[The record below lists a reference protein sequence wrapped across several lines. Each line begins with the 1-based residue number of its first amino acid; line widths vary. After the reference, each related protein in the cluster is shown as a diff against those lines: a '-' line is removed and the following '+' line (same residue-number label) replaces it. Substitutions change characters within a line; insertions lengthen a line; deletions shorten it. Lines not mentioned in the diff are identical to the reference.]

1 MLPLSITRNRR
12 AEGQEKAHNNA
23 VRRALERKAVRE
35 FIKANPD
42 VLTDE
47 EDLEE
52 DKSGKGADSK
62 QEFYDVCDEKKS
74 DKKGP
79 SAAEKIKIK
88 KSKKKIVSSAD

>member
-1 MLPLSITRNRR
+1 MPKL
-12 AEGQEKAHNNA
+12 A
-23 VRRALERKAVRE
+23 VLHIYRSPNEAIWTSV
-35 FIKANPD
+35 
-42 VLTDE
+42 
-47 EDLEE
+47 
-52 DKSGKGADSK
+52 KGADSK

>member
-52 DKSGKGADSK
+52 DKSGKGTVVQIASFGLRFV
-62 QEFYDVCDEKKS
+62 QN
-74 DKKGP
+74 G
-79 SAAEKIKIK
+79 
-88 KSKKKIVSSAD
+88 